1 MTPKRKLLINLVV
14 VGLLAVG
21 MVAWVFFSLVGL
33 GTNKPYT
40 VTADFAA
47 SGGVFI
53 NQEVTYRGV
62 LVGQVGD
69 MTLNDDGVDIEL
81 VIEPEWADR
90 IPADVL
96 ANVRSK
102 SAVGEQFVNLTPQG
116 ESEETLQDGDVID
129 RARTSLPVDFQELL
143 RSLDKVLVDVSPE
156 QTARVIEELA
166 GGLGG
171 REEEIAT
178 ILESLGTLSDAFASV
193 ADEQKTLLDNSTR
206 AGTEFLRTKEAFAA
220 AIEAADSVFEGLGDE
235 PEETRAFLA
244 ANDRLAREGL
254 ELLAESGSS
263 LREGI
268 ASLAEFTDFQ
278 LDEKDSVIQSLEYTP
293 DFLRAIEESSVP
305 WRNPDGSTFYRIR
318 VGLVKADERE
328 EFWPCKYPLPLK
340 YERLPHFREERKVLT
355 GHECE
360 QSQAASSEM
369 TDSLIQALESY
380 AAEYRQGVSTVP
392 LEFGTSTGGGSSPV
406 VFSWPVDGA
415 VTSYFGPRD
424 GRLHAGIDIDGPA
437 GAPVAAAASGTV
449 VTAGYNPGGY
459 GNVVVIDHGNGFSS
473 LYAHLS
479 KIGVRIGQEVQAAD
493 LIGAVGCTGSCTGD
507 HLHFEIRVDS
517 TPVDPLPYLPG
528 GALFTGLPSEDHH
541 HSGDA
546 GN

>member
-1 MTPKRKLLINLVV
+1 MTPKRKLLINLIT
-14 VGLLAVG
+14 VGVLAIG
-21 MVAWVFFSLVGL
+21 MVAWVFFSLVGV

-47 SGGVFI
+47 SGGVFT

-81 VIEPEWADR
+81 VIGPEWADR
-90 IPADVL
+90 IPSDVS
-96 ANVRSK
+96 ASVRSK
-102 SAVGEQFVNLTPQG
+102 SAVGEQFVNLTPL
-116 ESEETLQDGDVID
+116 SDNEETLKDGDVIE
-129 RARTSLPVDFQELL
+129 RSRTSLPVDFQALL
-143 RSLDKVLVDVSPE
+143 QSLDKVLVDVSPE

-193 ADEQKTLLDNSTR
+193 ASEQKSLLDNSTQ
-206 AGTEFLRTKEAFAA
+206 AGAEFLRTKDAFAA

-254 ELLAESGSS
+254 ELLAESGQS
-263 LREGI
+263 LRDGI
-268 ASLAEFTDFQ
+268 ESLAGFTEFQ
-278 LDEKDSVIQSLEYTP
+278 LDSKDSVIQSLEYTP

-318 VGLVKADERE
+318 VGLVRADERE

-340 YERLPHFREERKVLT
+340 YERLPHLREERRVPVGYK
-355 GHECE
+355 CE
-360 QSQAASSEM
+360 QAQAASSVM
-369 TDSLIQALESY
+369 TDSLLAALETY
-380 AAEYRQGVSTVP
+380 ADDYRQGLDTVG
-392 LEFGTSTGGGSSPV
+392 LEFGSSADDRGSPV
-406 VFSWPVDGA
+406 VFSWPADGA

-424 GRLHAGIDIDGPA
+424 DRLHTGIDIDGLA
-437 GAPVAAAASGTV
+437 GAPVVAAASGTV

-459 GNVVVIDHGNGFSS
+459 GNVVVIEHSNGYSS

-479 KIGVRIGQEVQAAD
+479 KIGVRRGQKVEAGD
-493 LIGAVGCTGSCTGD
+493 LLGAVGCTGSCTGD
-507 HLHFEIRVDS
+507 NLHFEIRIKT

-528 GALFTGLPSEDHH
+528 GALFTGLPPEDRHSEA
-541 HSGDA
+541 A

>member
-1 MTPKRKLLINLVV
+1 MTPKRKLLINLVA

-69 MTLNDDGVDIEL
+69 MTLNDDGVEIEL
-81 VIEPEWADR
+81 VIEPEWTDR

-129 RARTSLPVDFQELL
+129 RARTSLPVDFQALL

-206 AGTEFLRTKEAFAA
+206 AGTEFLRTKEEFAA
-220 AIEAADSVFEGLGDE
+220 AIAAADSVFEVAGRVWPFPTKG
-235 PEETRAFLA
+235 
-244 ANDRLAREGL
+244 DRLTG
-254 ELLAESGSS
+254 
-263 LREGI
+263 
-268 ASLAEFTDFQ
+268 
-278 LDEKDSVIQSLEYTP
+278 
-293 DFLRAIEESSVP
+293 
-305 WRNPDGSTFYRIR
+305 R
-318 VGLVKADERE
+318 V
-328 EFWPCKYPLPLK
+328 
-340 YERLPHFREERKVLT
+340 H
-355 GHECE
+355 
-360 QSQAASSEM
+360 
-369 TDSLIQALESY
+369 
-380 AAEYRQGVSTVP
+380 
-392 LEFGTSTGGGSSPV
+392 
-406 VFSWPVDGA
+406 
-415 VTSYFGPRD
+415 
-424 GRLHAGIDIDGPA
+424 
-437 GAPVAAAASGTV
+437 
-449 VTAGYNPGGY
+449 
-459 GNVVVIDHGNGFSS
+459 
-473 LYAHLS
+473 
-479 KIGVRIGQEVQAAD
+479 
-493 LIGAVGCTGSCTGD
+493 
-507 HLHFEIRVDS
+507 
-517 TPVDPLPYLPG
+517 
-528 GALFTGLPSEDHH
+528 
-541 HSGDA
+541 
-546 GN
+546 